1 MLTTYSVLGTN
12 LGGNST
18 LLMLLYLSWSIDL
31 KKNSHLGNNTV
42 LHHVHTTFVNLVE
55 LIKDHK
61 LQIDS
66 ESHAVRSTPKLRLF
80 QFLAADFQTIAP
92 EDSQVFPRGIFRS

>member
-1 MLTTYSVLGTN
+1 MCSVIGTN

-18 LLMLLYLSWSIDL
+18 LLMLLYLSWSIEV
-31 KKNSHLGNNTV
+31 KKSGHVGNNTV
-42 LHHVHTTFVNLVE
+42 LHHVHTTFVNLME

-66 ESHAVRSTPKLRLF
+66 ESHAVRLTCELGLF
-80 QFLAADFQTIAP
+80 QTLVATNLQIIAS
-92 EDSQVFPRGIFRS
+92 EDSQVFSRGLFCS